1 MTVRPVINSRM
12 ARMWRDISE
21 SLRSQPG
28 RVGLSF
34 LAVMVGI
41 VVLTLLLSMLFGLRQ
56 QSQQLIRQFG
66 ANVIALIPDSKLIS
80 ERGYRGMAVLTDLI
94 RQNSGA
100 ESTGGMIRL
109 KDSVSSWN
117 QTPVWAAD
125 ISLPGVRG
133 WTLLEGRLFDQSD
146 EDNSTRTAL
155 ITRETARSYGLR
167 MGDECTLGNHT
178 FHIIGILQDGSG
190 VPDASSPQAQ
200 PAGDVMAVIPLTTA
214 ERLGLN
220 SDAASAAIFIRMGDA
235 QSAEQLISN
244 SNRMLKD
251 PDLNAWQ
258 MKWLTPEILIRGIR
272 ELQRLI
278 ALTAGSVAALCL
290 VLGGT
295 TLMSLMLADVRQRI
309 PEIGLRRALG
319 ATRRDVALLFV
330 VESCVITGAAAIG
343 GVVVAGILLGM
354 LAGKITIPLSL
365 HYFTFL
371 IPVIISI
378 VLGCIFSFWP
388 ARVASGLSPAHAL
401 RNA

>member
-1 MTVRPVINSRM
+1 MARPVIRGRV

-41 VVLTLLLSMLFGLRQ
+41 VVLTLLLSMLLGLRQ
-56 QSQQLIRQFG
+56 QSQQLIRKFG

-80 ERGYRGMAVLTDLI
+80 DRGYQGVGVLTDLI

-100 ESTGGMIRL
+100 ESAGGMIRL
-109 KDSVSSWN
+109 NEAVSSWN

-125 ISLPGVRG
+125 THLPGVRG
-133 WTLLEGRLFDQSD
+133 WTLVNGRMFDQND
-146 EDNSTRTAL
+146 EVNSSRTML
-155 ITRETARSYGLR
+155 ITRETARAFDLHI
-167 MGDECTLGNHT
+167 GDACTIGAHT
-178 FHIIGILQDGSG
+178 FHIIGILRDGSG
-190 VPDASSPQAQ
+190 VPDASNPQNQ
-200 PAGDVMAVIPLTTA
+200 TTGDVMAVIPITTA
-214 ERLGLN
+214 ERLDLKTI
-220 SDAASAAIFIRMGDA
+220 SSSAAIFIRMDDG
-235 QSAEQLISN
+235 QNAEQLISR
-244 SNRMLKD
+244 SDRMLKD
-251 PDLNAWQ
+251 PALNTWQ

-290 VLGGT
+290 ILGGT

-330 VESCVITGAAAIG
+330 VESCVITGAAALG
-343 GVVVAGILLGM
+343 GVMVAGILLGL
-354 LAGKITIPLSL
+354 LAGKVTIPLSL
-365 HYFTFL
+365 HYFTFF
-371 IPVIISI
+371 IPVIVSI